1 MKNREVMNQ
10 SNCFETIMATDESGK
25 WVNKSF
31 LKEIEMLC
39 WLLHLISL
47 LEVSYGTE

>member
-31 LKEIEMLC
+31 LKEILC